1 MAGMLLNNI
10 FYYIEV
16 DRRISYILDFT
27 IGNSIINTFLIYI
40 CSYVFNFCVWHR
52 LIITANIVNLIIAN
66 IDVIVGLPVSDIK
79 LLIIYHIV
87 AAIFII
93 IATVSHIH
101 NKKK

>member
-1 MAGMLLNNI
+1 MAGMLINNI

-66 IDVIVGLPVSDIK
+66 IDVIVGLPVSDTK

-87 AAIFII
+87 AAIFIT
-93 IATVSHIH
+93 IATVNHIH

>member
-10 FYYIEV
+10 LYYIEI

-66 IDVIVGLPVSDIK
+66 VDVIVGLPVSDIQ

-87 AAIFII
+87 AVTFIV
-93 IATVSHIH
+93 IATVNHIH

>member
-10 FYYIEV
+10 FYYIEI

-27 IGNSIINTFLIYI
+27 IGNSIINTFLIYV

-66 IDVIVGLPVSDIK
+66 IDVIIGLPVSDVQ

-87 AAIFII
+87 AVTFIA
-93 IATVSHIH
+93 IATVNHIH

>member
-1 MAGMLLNNI
+1 MAGMLLNNVL
-10 FYYIEV
+10 YYFDI
-16 DRRISYILDFT
+16 DRKVSYILDFI

-52 LIITANIVNLIIAN
+52 LIIAANIINLIIAN
-66 IDVIVGLPVSDIK
+66 IDVVIGLPVSDIQ

-87 AAIFII
+87 AAIFIAV
-93 IATVSHIH
+93 ATINHIH